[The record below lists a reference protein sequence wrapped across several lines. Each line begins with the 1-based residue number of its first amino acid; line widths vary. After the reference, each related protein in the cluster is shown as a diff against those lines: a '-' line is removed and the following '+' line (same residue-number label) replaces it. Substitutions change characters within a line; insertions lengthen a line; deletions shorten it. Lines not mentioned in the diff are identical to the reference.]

1 MRIPYPRSP
10 ALLCEDTSFHGTRT
24 TDDTTQEHIAHNMI
38 PRMITSN
45 PTYHGKRELNSK
57 RFSNTCP
64 TTPKDQILHERIPG
78 NVYPGSREG
87 PEARQEPRQA
97 RQEPR
102 GAPQRAQE
110 WPDRPKRRPRGTR
123 KSQRETK
130 RGPNERP
137 AAPQKHPRR
146 AKGGPEDPPITQ
158 SL

>member
-10 ALLCEDTSFHGTRT
+10 ALLCEDTSFHGTRP

-78 NVYPGSREG
+78 NVYPGSREA
-87 PEARQEPRQA
+87 PEARQEP
-97 RQEPR
+97 P

-146 AKGGPEDPPITQ
+146 AKGGPKTPR
-158 SL
+158 

>member
-45 PTYHGKRELNSK
+45 PTYHCKRELNSK

-78 NVYPGSREG
+78 NVYPGSREA
-87 PEARQEPRQA
+87 PEARRSPQGHHKEPKSGQTG
-97 RQEPR
+97 PR
-102 GAPQRAQE
+102 GGREAPERAKEKPREVQMSAQRLPRSTPE
-110 WPDRPKRRPRGTR
+110 GPRG
-123 KSQRETK
+123 
-130 RGPNERP
+130 GP
-137 AAPQKHPRR
+137 KTPR
-146 AKGGPEDPPITQ
+146 
-158 SL
+158 